1 MPKKIGLIFT
11 IAGTVLILAALS
23 IFLYNKK
30 KDEDAGQNS
39 QVLLS
44 DVQQVIEARKADG
57 PSASEPLTDDDDSQP
72 SKVNESLS
80 ESDKVALVDGYE
92 CIGYLSIP
100 DLDLNLPILSEWDY
114 DRLDVAPCRQFG
126 SVDTNDLVIAGHN
139 YENHFG
145 RLKLLE
151 PGAVVIFT
159 DMDGVEYKYRAMV
172 IDILAPTEVSRVQNS
187 GYDLVLYTCTLG
199 GKTRVTVFLN
209 RIENSDT
216 NQ

>member
-44 DVQQVIEARKADG
+44 DVQQVIEERKADG

-151 PGAVVIFT
+151 LERSSSLQTWMGSNINTGRWSSISWPLRKCQESKTAVMIWF
-159 DMDGVEYKYRAMV
+159 YIPARW
-172 IDILAPTEVSRVQNS
+172 EVKQE
-187 GYDLVLYTCTLG
+187 LPC
-199 GKTRVTVFLN
+199 F
-209 RIENSDT
+209 
-216 NQ
+216 